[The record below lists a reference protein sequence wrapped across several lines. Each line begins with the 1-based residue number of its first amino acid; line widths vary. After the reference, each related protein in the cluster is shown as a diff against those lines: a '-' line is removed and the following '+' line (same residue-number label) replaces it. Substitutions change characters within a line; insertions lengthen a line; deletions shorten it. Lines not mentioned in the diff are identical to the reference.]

1 MLRFRV
7 IFEAIS
13 SYPYHRGWVCC
24 VFLTAFRHFERICSV
39 FLTFLGLFQPIFCP
53 FSPVRVGG
61 HAPFFP
67 RKPKTANFQKENFDK
82 KEFQELWKR
91 INKRTYYQVNFDT
104 SDLVKKSIKALDDN
118 LKVTEI
124 RIVVE
129 GGSLDNVRDK
139 ESLEAGVAMT
149 QGNTRT
155 IHVTEAIGKG
165 VTYDLIGKLVTA
177 TGLTRKT
184 IVEILK
190 GIKPTTFHLFKLNP
204 EEFIIK
210 AGLII
215 KDCKALAVIQCIKYE
230 KLNDKFSTDIFTE
243 NMLRGKLGIN
253 AIESTKSLYDLVV
266 LDSMGTEKNFAES
279 LEHEDDVVVYTKLPN
294 DFYINTPMGKY
305 NPDWA
310 VAFRDGS
317 VKHVY
322 FVAESK
328 GNDLQGSQLRGSEEG
343 KIECARRHFKAISDN
358 GYIYDVAKDYKSLYD
373 IVTK

>member
-1 MLRFRV
+1 MAKYYEDKRNGTLD
-7 IFEAIS
+7 FEELNNMKDGIIAALDTVFNPS
-13 SYPYHRGWVCC
+13 SVKPEDVC
-24 VFLTAFRHFERICSV
+24 
-39 FLTFLGLFQPIFCP
+39 
-53 FSPVRVGG
+53 
-61 HAPFFP
+61 
-67 RKPKTANFQKENFDK
+67 KPKTANFQQENFDK

-91 INKRTYYQVNFDT
+91 INQRTYYQVNFDT
-104 SDLVKKSIKALDDN
+104 FDLVKKSIKALDDN

-139 ESLEAGVAMT
+139 ESLETGVAMT

-165 VTYDLIGKLVTA
+165 VTYDLIGKLVMA

-190 GIKPTTFHLFKLNP
+190 GIKPATFHLFKFNP
-204 EEFIIK
+204 EEFNIK
-210 AGLII
+210 ASLII
-215 KDCKALAVIQCIKYE
+215 NGCKALAVIQCIKYE

-279 LEHEDDVVVYTKLPN
+279 LEYEDDVVVYTKLPN
-294 DFYINTPMGKY
+294 GFYINTPMGKY

-310 VAFRDGS
+310 VAFREGS

-328 GNDLQGSQLRGSEEG
+328 GNDLQNSQLRGSEES